1 MIMQWRMWLPELG
14 EMGEALT
21 KEDAGAV
28 NDRMREKVCLV
39 TGGGSGIGR
48 AAALKMAGEGA
59 AAVLIAGRREAEI
72 EATAAEC
79 RALGAQ
85 ALAVRTDVTRED
97 EVERLVKTALER
109 FGRLDIAFNNAGFQ
123 ERRAPLEGQDNVVYD
138 EVFDS
143 NVRSVFLCLRHQL
156 QAMYARGEGRIVVN
170 ASVSGVR
177 NPNPGFSLYSASK
190 AAVIS
195 LVRSAAMEAA
205 PRGVRINAIAP
216 GRVVTDMMLRS
227 GVGDMASV
235 AAGLP
240 LKRMGKPEEVAE
252 AVVWLAS
259 DASSYVVGH
268 VLAADGGFLA
278 S

>member
-1 MIMQWRMWLPELG
+1 
-14 EMGEALT
+14 
-21 KEDAGAV
+21 
-28 NDRMREKVCLV
+28 MRGKVCLV

-48 AAALKMAGEGA
+48 AAALKMAAEGA
-59 AAVLIAGRREAEI
+59 AAILVAGRREAEI
-72 EATAAEC
+72 EKVAAEC
-79 RALGAQ
+79 RTQGSQ
-85 ALAVRTDVTRED
+85 ALAIRTDVTREED
-97 EVERLVKTALER
+97 VAHLVKTAVECY
-109 FGRLDIAFNNAGFQ
+109 GGLDVAFNNAGFQ
-123 ERRAPLEGQDNVVYD
+123 ERRAPVQEQGSAVYD
-138 EVFDS
+138 QVFDS

-156 QAMYARGEGRIVVN
+156 PVMFARGEGGIVVN

-177 NPNPGFSLYSASK
+177 NPNSGFSLYSASK

-227 GVGDMASV
+227 GVGDMSSV

-240 LKRMGKPEEVAE
+240 LRRMVRPEEVAE
-252 AVVWLAS
+252 AVVWLLSGA
-259 DASSYVVGH
+259 ASYVVGH

>member
-1 MIMQWRMWLPELG
+1 MSEVPSAAEPARSSEG
-14 EMGEALT
+14 
-21 KEDAGAV
+21 
-28 NDRMREKVCLV
+28 RMRGRICMV

-48 AAALKMAGEGA
+48 ATALKMAMEGA
-59 AAVLIAGRREAEI
+59 RAVIVAGRREAELQ
-72 EATAAEC
+72 ATAAQC
-79 RALGAQ
+79 REIGID

-97 EVERLVKTALER
+97 EIEHLVAVAGDR
-109 FGRLDIAFNNAGFQ
+109 YGGLDVAFNNAGFQ
-123 ERRAPLEGQDNVVYD
+123 ERRAPLEQQASTVYD
-138 EVFDS
+138 DVFDA
-143 NVRSVFLCLRHQL
+143 NVRSVFLCLRAQL
-156 QAMYARGEGRIVVN
+156 RVMFARGQGRIVIN
-170 ASVSGVR
+170 ASVSGMR
-177 NPNPGFSLYSASK
+177 NPNAGLSLYSASK

-205 PRGVRINAIAP
+205 PRGVRINAISP

-240 LKRMGKPEEVAE
+240 LKRMGQPEEVAE
-252 AVVWLAS
+252 AVVWLLS

>member
-1 MIMQWRMWLPELG
+1 MSETL
-14 EMGEALT
+14 A
-21 KEDAGAV
+21 AV
-28 NDRMREKVCLV
+28 GTARVAEGRMRGMVCLV
-39 TGGGSGIGR
+39 TGGGTGIGR
-48 AAALKMAGEGA
+48 ATALKMAAEGA
-59 AAVLIAGRREAEI
+59 EAVIVAGRREAEL
-72 EATAAEC
+72 EQAAVQC
-79 RALGAQ
+79 RELGAD
-85 ALAVRTDVTRED
+85 ALAIRTDVTRES
-97 EVERLVKTALER
+97 EVAQLVQTALDR
-109 FGRLDIAFNNAGFQ
+109 YGRIDVAFNNAGFQ
-123 ERRAPLEGQDNVVYD
+123 ERRAPLEQQASNVYD
-138 EVFDS
+138 DVFDA
-143 NVRSVFLCLRHQL
+143 NVRSVFLCLRAQL
-156 QAMYARGEGRIVVN
+156 AAMFARGQGRIVVN

-177 NPNPGFSLYSASK
+177 NPNAGLALYSASK

-227 GVGDMASV
+227 GVGDMAAV

-240 LKRMGKPEEVAE
+240 LKRMGQPEEVAE

-259 DASSYVVGH
+259 DASAYIVGH

>member
-1 MIMQWRMWLPELG
+1 
-14 EMGEALT
+14 MGNITTAVEPPRSSEA
-21 KEDAGAV
+21 
-28 NDRMREKVCLV
+28 RMRGKVCLV

-48 AAALKMAGEGA
+48 ATALKLAAEGA
-59 AAVLIAGRREAEI
+59 AAVLVAGRREAEL
-72 EATAAEC
+72 EATATEC
-79 RALGAQ
+79 REAGTE

-97 EVERLVKTALER
+97 EVERLVQAALDR
-109 FGRLDIAFNNAGFQ
+109 FGRLDAAFNNAGFQ
-123 ERRAPLEGQDNVVYD
+123 ERRAPLQEQSDAIYD
-138 EVFDS
+138 DVFDG
-143 NVRSVFLCLRHQL
+143 NVRSVFLCLRAQL
-156 QAMYARGEGRIVVN
+156 AAMYARGKGRIVIN

-177 NPNPGFSLYSASK
+177 NPNVGFSLYSASK

-216 GRVVTDMMLRS
+216 GRVVTDMMLRA
-227 GVGDMASV
+227 GVGDIATV

-240 LKRMGKPEEVAE
+240 LKRMGQPEEVAE
-252 AVVWLAS
+252 AVTWLLS

>member
-1 MIMQWRMWLPELG
+1 
-14 EMGEALT
+14 MGEPLSINGPY
-21 KEDAGAV
+21 DAQAG
-28 NDRMREKVCLV
+28 RMRGKICLV

-48 AAALKMAGEGA
+48 AAALKMAAEGA
-59 AAVLIAGRREAEI
+59 AAILIAGRREAEI
-72 EATAAEC
+72 EKAAAEC
-79 RALGAQ
+79 QSLGAQ
-85 ALAVRTDVTRED
+85 GLAIRTDVKQED
-97 EVERLVKTALER
+97 DVARLVKIAVER
-109 FGRLDIAFNNAGFQ
+109 YGRLDAAFNNAGFQ
-123 ERRAPLEGQDNVVYD
+123 ERRAPLEQQGSAVYD
-138 EVFDS
+138 DVFDT

-156 QAMYARGEGRIVVN
+156 PVMFAQGQGRIVIN

-240 LKRMGKPEEVAE
+240 LRRTGKAEEVAE
-252 AVVWLAS
+252 AVVWLLS
-259 DASSYVVGH
+259 DASAYVVGH

>member
-1 MIMQWRMWLPELG
+1 MSETL
-14 EMGEALT
+14 
-21 KEDAGAV
+21 AV
-28 NDRMREKVCLV
+28 VEPSRPSEGRMRGQICMV

-48 AAALKMAGEGA
+48 ATALKMAMEGA
-59 AAVLIAGRREAEI
+59 GAVIVAGRREPEL
-72 EATAAEC
+72 EATVTLC
-79 RALGAQ
+79 RDLGAD
-85 ALAVRTDVTRED
+85 AVAVRTDVTRED
-97 EVERLVKTALER
+97 EVEGLVAVAR
-109 FGRLDIAFNNAGFQ
+109 DRYGGLDVAFNNAGFQ
-123 ERRAPLEGQDNVVYD
+123 ERRAPLEQQASTVYD
-138 EVFDS
+138 DVFDA
-143 NVRSVFLCLRHQL
+143 NVRSVFLCLRAQL
-156 QAMYARGEGRIVVN
+156 PLMFARGQGRIVIN

-177 NPNPGFSLYSASK
+177 NPNAGLSLYSASK

-205 PRGVRINAIAP
+205 PRGVRINAISP
-216 GRVVTDMMLRS
+216 GRVVTDMMLRA

-240 LKRMGKPEEVAE
+240 LKRMGQPEEVAE
-252 AVVWLAS
+252 AVVWLLS